1 METVHMNSDSEYEDL
16 NKPHLI
22 AQSELNNLVCDSNLS
37 KAQAQLLGSRLKEW
51 NLMQKGTTVSVFRK
65 RQTGLSSYFVM
76 EDSLCYCN
84 DADGLLDA
92 LGKKHKP
99 EKWRLFIDSSK

>member
-1 METVHMNSDSEYEDL
+1 METVHTSSESEYEDPI
-16 NKPHLI
+16 KPHLI
-22 AQSELNNLVCDSNLS
+22 AQSELNDLVHDFNLS
-37 KAQAQLLGSRLKEW
+37 KAQAELLGYRLNKW
-51 NLMQKGTTVSVFRK
+51 NLLQKGTTVSVFRK
-65 RQTGLSSYFVM
+65 RQTGLSSYFAV

-99 EKWRLFIDSSK
+99 KE